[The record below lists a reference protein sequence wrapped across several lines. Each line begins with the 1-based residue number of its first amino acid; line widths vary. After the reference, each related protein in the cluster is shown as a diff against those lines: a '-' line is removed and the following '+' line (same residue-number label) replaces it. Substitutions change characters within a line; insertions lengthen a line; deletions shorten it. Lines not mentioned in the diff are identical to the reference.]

1 MLGKILGVDESSI
14 IDTHPSWLLS
24 APPSPDG
31 WDMQSATPS
40 EQGRPLSVTT
50 TNLEAAMELLPDL
63 RNNRHLKPQYAVWYK
78 DEHGVEPVDLD
89 ASFRHAVNGCIK
101 RIEARR
107 RRQN

>member
-1 MLGKILGVDESSI
+1 
-14 IDTHPSWLLS
+14 
-24 APPSPDG
+24 
-31 WDMQSATPS
+31 MQSATPS